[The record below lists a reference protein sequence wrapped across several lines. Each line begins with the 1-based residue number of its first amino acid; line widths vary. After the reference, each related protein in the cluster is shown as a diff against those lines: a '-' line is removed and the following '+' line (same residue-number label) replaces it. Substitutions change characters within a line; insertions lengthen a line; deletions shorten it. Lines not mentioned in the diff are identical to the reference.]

1 MSLRISSLH
10 LQAFFEVAK
19 QLSFSKAAKSLH
31 VTQSALSQRV
41 MNFEDSLGVSLF
53 VRDPS
58 GLRLTEPGIR
68 LLRYCRMHESL
79 EDEVLTEI
87 GGQTKSQAL
96 GGRICVG
103 GFSSVMGTVVAP
115 CLGPLVNKHPNVQVE
130 MRIGEMNELP
140 MLLKTGAVDY
150 AILDYDSELADI
162 ETRLLGYEKNVLV
175 RPDKINE
182 SRADIY
188 LDHDSEDQTTHKI
201 FQHNGKKS
209 KIRRAYMDDVY
220 GLIAGVSNGLGSAV
234 LPVHML
240 NLCRHTHVDE
250 SYKPLYIP
258 IYVHYCMQPYYSR
271 LHNEFIAV
279 LVDAFKS
286 FKKS

>member
-1 MSLRISSLH
+1 MSLKISSLH

-41 MNFEDSLGVSLF
+41 MNFENSLGVSLF

-68 LLRYCRMHESL
+68 LLRYCRMNESL
-79 EDEVLTEI
+79 EDEVLAEI
-87 GGQTKSQAL
+87 GGQTKSQSL
-96 GGRICVG
+96 GGRICIG
-103 GFSSVMGTVVAP
+103 GFSSVMGTVVTP
-115 CLGPLVNKHPNVQVE
+115 CFGPLVNKHPDIQIE
-130 MRIGEMNELP
+130 MRIGEMSELP
-140 MLLKTGAVDY
+140 TLLKTGAVDY

-175 RPDKINE
+175 RSDKASE
-182 SRADIY
+182 ARVDVY
-188 LDHDSEDQTTHKI
+188 LDHDSSDQTTHKF
-201 FQHNGKKS
+201 FQHNNKKT
-209 KIRRAYMDDVY
+209 KFRRAYMDDVY

-240 NLCRHTHVDE
+240 GMCRHVYIDE

-258 IYVHYCMQPYYSR
+258 IYVHYCVQPYYSR
-271 LHNEFIAV
+271 LHNEFINV
-279 LVDAFKS
+279 LIEAFKS
-286 FKKS
+286 FKKF